1 MQKLLWDVLLHVHET
16 KKEKKFTIEE
26 TVVSARR
33 VN

>member
-26 TVVSARR
+26 SCVSTEG
-33 VN
+33 